1 MIISVFGGSF
11 GASKESLKL
20 AEELG
25 KRIGLKGH
33 TLKNG
38 GYNGT
43 MEVSAKACK
52 ENGGKVI
59 GVCVEGDPW
68 AKPNKYSEEIL
79 HLPFEERIKELMRYD
94 RAIILP
100 GQVGTL
106 EELFTSWVTS
116 IVENKPPVYFVGE
129 KSVKLFDFLVQEGW
143 VREDQKQYVK
153 TVKSLDEID
162 FLRL

>member
-11 GASKESLKL
+11 GASEEDIQL
-20 AEELG
+20 AYELG

-43 MEVSAKACK
+43 MEASAKGCR
-52 ENGGKVI
+52 EQGGKVI
-59 GVCVEGDPW
+59 GICVEDDPW
-68 AKPNKYSEEIL
+68 ATPNRYSTHVI
-79 HLPFEERIKELMRYD
+79 HMPFEERVRELMKYD

-106 EELFTSWVTS
+106 EELFMAWTNA
-116 IVENKPPVYFVGE
+116 IVDKKDPIYFVGD
-129 KSVKLFDFLVQEGW
+129 KSIKLVDFLIKEGW
-143 VREDQKQYVK
+143 VRKDQEPTLK
-153 TVKSLDEID
+153 TVKNLDEID
-162 FLRL
+162 FLKL